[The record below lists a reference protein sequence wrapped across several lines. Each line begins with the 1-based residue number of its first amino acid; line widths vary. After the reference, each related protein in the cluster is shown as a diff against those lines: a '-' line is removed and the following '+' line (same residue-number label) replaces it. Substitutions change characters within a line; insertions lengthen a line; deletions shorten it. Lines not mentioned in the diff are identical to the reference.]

1 MKISKIKN
9 LFEGNNIKIIL
20 LYILPIAII
29 FSNALADILLVLTV
43 LIYIFEKK
51 FRFKIENFEY
61 FLLLFFLIPII
72 SSIINLDYNALIKSI
87 LYVRFFIFYLLFK
100 DFLENNIKIFLNTF
114 L

>member
-43 LIYIFEKK
+43 LIYIFLKK
-51 FRFKIENFEY
+51 
-61 FLLLFFLIPII
+61 
-72 SSIINLDYNALIKSI
+72 NLDLK
-87 LYVRFFIFYLLFK
+87 
-100 DFLENNIKIFLNTF
+100 
-114 L
+114 

>member
-9 LFEGNNIKIIL
+9 LFEGNNIKIIRL

-51 FRFKIENFEY
+51 I
-61 FLLLFFLIPII
+61 
-72 SSIINLDYNALIKSI
+72 
-87 LYVRFFIFYLLFK
+87 
-100 DFLENNIKIFLNTF
+100 
-114 L
+114 